1 MSPISD
7 DRLGGDNLRYSSE
20 VPFGTDGAVLR
31 DDSSEV
37 EPFEAVD
44 WEKARAENESWLRAV
59 CYKILKDRNA
69 VEDVMQ
75 NVWLDVF
82 RGGVSLRDPS
92 KVKPWLRSVVVNKS
106 NEYIRKLVRD
116 RNTKQLYDEQS
127 SGTKSD
133 DSSKSLLDF
142 LLAKERKEVVRNAIA
157 KLSVSDREILL
168 KKYMQDKGYKEI
180 AEDMRSTVTAVQ
192 SQLHRARLRLREEI
206 QRLYGRENV

>member
-7 DRLGGDNLRYSSE
+7 DRLGGDNLRDSLR
-20 VPFGTDGAVLR
+20 VPLGTDGGDLR
-31 DDSSEV
+31 DGSTEAQPYD
-37 EPFEAVD
+37 AVD
-44 WEKARAENESWLRAV
+44 WEKARVENESWLRAV

-116 RNTKQLYDEQS
+116 RNTKQLYDEQ
-127 SGTKSD
+127 
-133 DSSKSLLDF
+133 F
-142 LLAKERKEVVRNAIA
+142 
-157 KLSVSDREILL
+157 
-168 KKYMQDKGYKEI
+168 